1 MILSKILPNLDVSC
15 EFLALSMGFSDDET
29 NSQHPTPTSR
39 QIKTLKRKNSTPSK
53 ISGLKKKL
61 FMETHININGM
72 DTSVPVPVPLDPEAE
87 LSDRQLLLLLLK
99 DSQDVKMKLDQTIL
113 LVSAWEEKYKELEKT
128 CKYQQKTIDS
138 QNRRLQIVER
148 AVDDLYCKQN
158 ENNVIV
164 KGISHINVAHRA
176 MQEIFQDVEAP
187 KAPSIVS
194 INPLG
199 KSRKLLFKFNHAED
213 KHILYKNSKY
223 LSRQGI
229 EMEDDLP
236 PNLRSIRNNLLIHRR
251 ELLDNGTAKHVKVL
265 RRSLLIDGKDMYD
278 YNESTNSM
286 EPRKQNR
293 KSGPARNQMI

>member
-1 MILSKILPNLDVSC
+1 
-15 EFLALSMGFSDDET
+15 MGFSDDET

-176 MQEIFQDVEAP
+176 MHEIFQDVQAP

-199 KSRKLLFKFNHAED
+199 KSRKLLFKFNHPED